1 MKSIITNSLEVQPSA
16 SEKFSEK
23 NAGIKFAV
31 GESSLGSILVACG
44 DQGVLA
50 ILAILLGDDPG
61 ELVRDLQAQLPETQ
75 LTGDDPVCRNYVSQ
89 VAAFIEAPR
98 KDLDLPLAPRGT
110 AFQLR
115 VWQAIRAIPVRT
127 TLSYAEVAQRI
138 GEPNA
143 ARVVAR
149 ACAENAIAIAIPCH
163 RVVRGDGALSGYRW
177 GLDRKRALL
186 SKEASA

>member
-1 MKSIITNSLEVQPSA
+1 MKSIITNSDEVQPSA
-16 SEKFSEK
+16 SEKFREK

-31 GESSLGSILVACG
+31 GESPLGSILVACG
-44 DQGVLA
+44 DRGVR
-50 ILAILLGDDPG
+50 AILLGDGPE
-61 ELVRDLQAQLPETQ
+61 ELVRDLQAQLPETPM
-75 LTGDDPVCRNYVSQ
+75 TGDDPVCRKYVSQ

-98 KDLDLPLAPRGT
+98 EDLDLPLDPRGT

-143 ARVVAR
+143 ARAVAQ

-163 RVVRGDGALSGYRW
+163 RVVRSDGVPSGYRW

-186 SKEASA
+186 RKEASA

>member
-1 MKSIITNSLEVQPSA
+1 MKPIVTESLQAPVCA
-16 SEKFSEK
+16 KEKFSEK
-23 NAGIKFAV
+23 NAAVKFAI

-44 DQGVLA
+44 DQGVR
-50 ILAILLGDDPG
+50 AILLGDSHE
-61 ELVRDLQAQLPETQ
+61 ELVRDLQAQLPETP
-75 LTGDDPVCRNYVSQ
+75 LTGDDAVCRNYVSQ

-98 KDLDLPLAPRGT
+98 KDLDLPLDPRGT

-115 VWQAIRAIPVRT
+115 VWQVVRAIPMGT

-143 ARVVAR
+143 ARAVAQ

-163 RVVRGDGALSGYRW
+163 RVVRSDGVPSGYRS

>member
-1 MKSIITNSLEVQPSA
+1 V
-16 SEKFSEK
+16 
-23 NAGIKFAV
+23 KFAID
-31 GESSLGSILVACG
+31 ESSLGSILVAYG
-44 DQGVLA
+44 VQGVRA
-50 ILAILLGDDPG
+50 IFLGDSPE
-61 ELVRDLQAQLPETQ
+61 ELVRDLQAQLPETP
-75 LTGDDPVCRNYVSQ
+75 LSGDDPTCRNYVSQ

-98 KDLDLPLAPRGT
+98 KDLDLPLDPRGT

-115 VWQAIRAIPVRT
+115 VWQALQTIPRGA

-163 RVVRGDGALSGYRW
+163 RVVRSDGVPSGYRW

>member
-1 MKSIITNSLEVQPSA
+1 MKPIITKSLQVQPSA
-16 SEKFSEK
+16 SETFSEK

-50 ILAILLGDDPG
+50 ILLGDDPG

-75 LTGDDPVCRNYVSQ
+75 LTGEDPVCRNYVSQ

-110 AFQLR
+110 AFQLG
-115 VWQAIRAIPVRT
+115 VWQAIRAIPVGT

-143 ARVVAR
+143 ARAVSQ

-163 RVVRGDGALSGYRW
+163 RVVRGDGALSGYRG

-186 SKEASA
+186 SKEVSA

>member
-1 MKSIITNSLEVQPSA
+1 MKSIITNSLGVRPSA

-31 GESSLGSILVACG
+31 GESPLGSILVACG
-44 DQGVLA
+44 DQGVR
-50 ILAILLGDDPG
+50 AILLGDGPE
-61 ELVRDLQAQLPETQ
+61 ELVRDLQAQLPETPM
-75 LTGDDPVCRNYVSQ
+75 TGDDPVCRKYVSQ

-98 KDLDLPLAPRGT
+98 EDLDLPLDPRGT

-143 ARVVAR
+143 ARAVAQ

-163 RVVRGDGALSGYRW
+163 RVVRSDGVPSGYRW